1 MYIFRY
7 IIFGLLILGLITF
20 GKSDIDARGIILL
33 LLFIINSNL
42 RFFAFRNRSAFVFIS
57 LILEILLSNI
67 IYEHYGGIALF
78 YFIPSIFDGV
88 LYLKDKRALII
99 GLIIYLII
107 IFMTKDISL
116 EMLTLNIGV
125 VTILFF
131 ISYYIKYEYRQKIAA
146 EKLYFRLKASEEKLK
161 KANMELEMYADSI
174 KELTAMRERN
184 RISREIHDSVGH
196 CLSTIIIQL
205 GAIEKMAKK
214 DGEIASSMAENLR
227 EFAKAGLEEI
237 RMAIRELKPVEMEKY
252 EPIIAIENLTKQFS
266 KLTGIDVNLGFSKE
280 TKPLTNEQFT
290 VVYRVMQ
297 EFLSNSVRHGKATKV
312 KVFMNFN
319 DDQLIITLKDNGI
332 GTDNLKKGMGLTNIW
347 ERVGE
352 LGGEVEYS
360 TAKGKGF
367 LLRVVISLKKEYI
380 GEQYEYNQ
388 GFNSR

>member
-1 MYIFRY
+1 MSIFRY

-20 GKSDIDARGIILL
+20 GKSDIDAHGIILL

-57 LILEILLSNI
+57 LILEILLSSI
-67 IYEHYGGIALF
+67 ICEYYGGIALF

-196 CLSTIIIQL
+196 
-205 GAIEKMAKK
+205 
-214 DGEIASSMAENLR
+214 
-227 EFAKAGLEEI
+227 
-237 RMAIRELKPVEMEKY
+237 V
-252 EPIIAIENLTKQFS
+252 
-266 KLTGIDVNLGFSKE
+266 
-280 TKPLTNEQFT
+280 
-290 VVYRVMQ
+290 
-297 EFLSNSVRHGKATKV
+297 FLQS
-312 KVFMNFN
+312 
-319 DDQLIITLKDNGI
+319 
-332 GTDNLKKGMGLTNIW
+332 
-347 ERVGE
+347 
-352 LGGEVEYS
+352 
-360 TAKGKGF
+360 
-367 LLRVVISLKKEYI
+367 
-380 GEQYEYNQ
+380 
-388 GFNSR
+388 